1 MKRELTLLIDGVAVT
16 VTAERRG
23 DRIVVQR
30 DGEEHEIV
38 VTGDRI
44 VVPGEAGPPA
54 GSSKMETA
62 GALSTGAEHGAD
74 AHSAGPQP
82 AAGSQAKGAEGDVRA
97 PMVGVVREIH
107 AKQGATVHAG
117 DLIITME
124 AMKMDIYVNAPVTG
138 TVAAV
143 LCTAGETASEGSVL
157 ATVTPAASGGGS

>member
-38 VTGDRI
+38 VTGDR
-44 VVPGEAGPPA
+44 VVAPGEAAPPPGP
-54 GSSKMETA
+54 SKMETA
-62 GALSTGAEHGAD
+62 GALS
-74 AHSAGPQP
+74 S
-82 AAGSQAKGAEGDVRA
+82 GAEGDVRA

-107 AKQGATVHAG
+107 AKPGVPVNAG

-157 ATVTPAASGGGS
+157 ATVTPATSGAGS